1 MAATLVEVVR
11 HILRDTL
18 CGTPLERLSATNSRR
33 QGPFWTTRPR
43 TSLSPSAPLRGH
55 DFAIQ
60 LLYILEQHFLGSH
73 RGRPADEDDHE
84 RGDPGRVH
92 RLHERAQPLALGH
105 YQVTTTPSPPVN
117 DRAHQYQHRW
127 GRQQHLRR
135 ELPADLHRDRVRA
148 ERGGYSQYFRDLSGD
163 CGRHGKNMQVGA
175 TPFQVLDWATYA
187 AEEAH
192 ARGGGGAG
200 ITPRGWHNC
209 TTSWS
214 KPRRGWRPC
223 CGTSRGGP
231 PADVHL
237 HVEQIENFR
246 MPPTTTWPRSTY
258 GKPSPCS
265 RGAPGGTEHGDVP
278 PHQVDKRTLEANL
291 LAASGEGDEHSD
303 LP

>member
-1 MAATLVEVVR
+1 MPAAQQLGN
-11 HILRDTL
+11 LR
-18 CGTPLERLSATNSRR
+18 GTT
-33 QGPFWTTRPR
+33 TTR
-43 TSLSPSAPLRGH
+43 H
-55 DFAIQ
+55 
-60 LLYILEQHFLGSH
+60 
-73 RGRPADEDDHE
+73 
-84 RGDPGRVH
+84 V
-92 RLHERAQPLALGH
+92 
-105 YQVTTTPSPPVN
+105 
-117 DRAHQYQHRW
+117 
-127 GRQQHLRR
+127 
-135 ELPADLHRDRVRA
+135 
-148 ERGGYSQYFRDLSGD
+148 SGD
-163 CGRHGKNMQVGA
+163 KPRPTPNAFEISAVIVGVMEKSMQVGA
-175 TPFQVLDWATYA
+175 TPFQVLDWATDA

-192 ARGGGGAG
+192 ARGGAG